1 MDPSKCFFMIISP
14 EPQRAPV
21 GIYFPSD
28 GPSLVLISVAG
39 AEGIG
44 AEPSPTMTITP
55 GVALVGAPL
64 TAVITPAS
72 IKLAKA
78 PTNTFFTVRSP

>member
-1 MDPSKCFFMIISP
+1 MGD
-14 EPQRAPV
+14 
-21 GIYFPSD
+21 YFPSD
-28 GPSLVLISVAG
+28 GPSLVSISVAG

-55 GVALVGAPL
+55 GVVWVGASL
-64 TAVITPAS
+64 TALIAPAS

-78 PTNTFFTVRSP
+78 PMNTFFTVRISPWAN